1 MMDERTD
8 DPIATPIPKEVPQPD
23 APSEEPDTSLPIEM
37 MEDKPDKDDL
47 FEDGN
52 FPL

>member
-1 MMDERTD
+1 MTGERTD